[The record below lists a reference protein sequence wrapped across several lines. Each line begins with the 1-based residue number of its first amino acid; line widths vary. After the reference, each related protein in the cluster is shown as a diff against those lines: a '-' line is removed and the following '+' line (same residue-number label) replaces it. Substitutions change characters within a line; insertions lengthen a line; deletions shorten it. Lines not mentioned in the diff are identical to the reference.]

1 MAAPKQELRF
11 EFMVLILAAAFWLAV
26 APATF
31 SRDPTP
37 AEEIG
42 NGLPAKATMKSA
54 SKSDF
59 LSAVCGAVRKN
70 QNSGAGI
77 TAVAIAARSELT
89 GAIVATVLRCA
100 GKVDCEYVGG
110 IAGAAIRAQPKLET
124 VISDAAIAR
133 APDCGETVQ
142 AALRAATQSAAGA
155 SPGTPHPAADEVFDP
170 REELI
175 PVCAAGVQRAIRKS
189 LVEEFL
195 RTNPGSHLGPCPPP
209 SPQN

>member
-195 RTNPGSHLGPCPPP
+195 RTNPGSHVGPCPPP